1 MLLPNARCW
10 RCCCSSSLLPSQPA
24 AAPEA
29 WEAGGEP
36 PVGPEGAARPRYG
49 PFGGGAA
56 PPCSSPLY
64 SGAVLVSRPLT
75 LCRGHRRR
83 PRARSVKQML
93 PSKMTFQALFL
104 SLFCVVLGKPNVIT
118 QTEHMK
124 VNEGDAATLRC
135 TLTEPSDVVQ
145 VTWQKDS
152 EKKYT
157 NIATYSTMLG
167 LKIHDPYQDRMN
179 FTSLVLNDTSITFW
193 AASLDDTGCYVC
205 LFNVFPHG
213 SMSGRTCLSV
223 FGLSVSVHYNI
234 SKGHLIAICNAVGF
248 PEPTISWNNL
258 FNYTPTQEKVRHTN
272 GLMSITSKLEI
283 SDSQSISKQDLTCKV
298 SNKNEEMELPIKIK
312 NEEGFSFPGLM
323 IALGILLVIL
333 VLILITLSWRKR
345 ICKRTY
351 GGY

>member
-1 MLLPNARCW
+1 
-10 RCCCSSSLLPSQPA
+10 
-24 AAPEA
+24 
-29 WEAGGEP
+29 
-36 PVGPEGAARPRYG
+36 
-49 PFGGGAA
+49 
-56 PPCSSPLY
+56 
-64 SGAVLVSRPLT
+64 
-75 LCRGHRRR
+75 
-83 PRARSVKQML
+83 
-93 PSKMTFQALFL
+93 
-104 SLFCVVLGKPNVIT
+104 VIT

-135 TLTEPSDVVQ
+135 TLTEPSDVLQ

-193 AASLDDTGCYVC
+193 AASLDDTGCYIC
-205 LFNVFPHG
+205 LFNVFPYG
-213 SMSGRTCLSV
+213 SISGRTCLSV

-283 SDSQSISKQDLTCKV
+283 SDSQSISKQDLTCRV

-312 NEEGFSFPGLM
+312 
-323 IALGILLVIL
+323 
-333 VLILITLSWRKR
+333 
-345 ICKRTY
+345 
-351 GGY
+351 